1 MTKNNEMI
9 CLIENLDCDDNADQA
24 FLSKIIKF
32 LKRDKT
38 RRFQV
43 KYIVRNRTRWE
54 SLWVNNIVTS
64 EDRERWEA
72 NYCKRGMAGK

>member
-43 KYIVRNRTRWE
+43 KEIVQDGVR
-54 SLWVNNIVTS
+54 
-64 EDRERWEA
+64 
-72 NYCKRGMAGK
+72 